1 MILNFLIYLR
11 RYGIVSL
18 ILVFAASCASMGS
31 VDRETKLLSDQ
42 FYELLSAEIAIQ
54 YRNKEQS
61 LDHYYKAAL
70 LIQDAEV
77 YRSAIALA
85 VSVED
90 YQKAKILAENWYAS
104 DPENME
110 LNKVMALI
118 YLQTE
123 DYTEALRYIEV
134 LLTSEEDLDTRQ
146 VLPILGHIE
155 FDKSREVLEKLE
167 QAMPEHA
174 AVYWLKAYLNFYYG
188 DYQKALNMIDQALV
202 YNPNLAKVI
211 VLKADILFALNED
224 NAALEW
230 ISQQATLHPQSFL
243 LQAKAALSLQNYG
256 HIIPAQ
262 RFFKA
267 AYDLNSDQ
275 VTFVLQYAIFNI
287 GEDFLDSAERLLTRY
302 SELGGDEQIATYYK
316 ATLAEKRGDLQAAI
330 NYFRAVKLESLRSE
344 AILNIAKIYQMQGL
358 FEKADQQFEALRE
371 FSENEDEQIRYY
383 IAQTTALREG
393 GFKDRAIRLYDEAI
407 ERYPYSLSL
416 LYSRGMLWLEMEQFN
431 LFEQDMERVIELDGD
446 NWQALNAL
454 GYTLVDLNRRLDYAA
469 IYIRRAYEINP
480 TEPAVIDSMAW
491 LEFRLNNLE
500 LAENYIKRAAS
511 MFHDSEILGHWI
523 EILWSMQKKAE
534 ATQLLKDALIDFPE
548 SDYLIRLYE
557 QIMP

>member
-61 LDHYYKAAL
+61 LEHYYKAAL
-70 LIQDAEV
+70 LTKDAEV

-90 YQKAKILAENWYAS
+90 YQKAKTLAENWYAGDS
-104 DPENME
+104 ENME

-167 QAMPEHA
+167 QAVPEHA
-174 AVYWLKAYLNFYYG
+174 AVHWLKAYLNFYYG
-188 DYQKALNMIDQALV
+188 NYEAALNMIDQALV
-202 YNPNLAKVI
+202 YNPNLAKAI
-211 VLKADILFALNED
+211 GLKADILFALNED

-230 ISQQATLHPQSFL
+230 ISQQAMLHPQSFL

-262 RFFKA
+262 RFFKV

-275 VTFVLQYAIFNI
+275 VSFVLQYAIFNI
-287 GEDFLDSAERLLTRY
+287 GEDRLDSAERLLTRY

-344 AILNIAKIYQMQGL
+344 VMLNIAKIYQMQGL
-358 FEKADQQFEALRE
+358 FDKADQQFEALRE

-393 GFKDRAIRLYDEAI
+393 GFKDRAIRIYDEAI
-407 ERYPYSLSL
+407 ERYPDSLSL
-416 LYSRGMLWLEMEQFN
+416 LYSRGILRLEMEQLN

-454 GYTLVDLNRRLDYAA
+454 GYTLADLNRRLDYAS

-480 TEPAVIDSMAW
+480 TEPAIIDSMAW

-500 LAENYIKRAAS
+500 LAESYIQRAAS
-511 MFHDSEILGHWI
+511 MFHDSEILGHWV
-523 EILWSMQKKAE
+523 EILWSMQRKAE
-534 ATQLLKDALIDFPE
+534 AIQLLKDALIDFPE
-548 SDYLIRLYE
+548 SDYLMRLYE